1 MQECE
6 ELTRDRFEE
15 FIAQNSFKYRTVQV
29 KLCFQIIKRM
39 YKRCTLGYYFGD
51 IKVCKSKEMV
61 VEGNHRYLAYL
72 LVGIEFEVIDWT
84 SSYSD
89 VPIQYNGIKVDFDE
103 DWDEFQKETR
113 MFLTDDFLKDFERR
127 TTQ

>member
-1 MQECE
+1 MQEFE

-15 FIAQNSFKYRTVQV
+15 FIARNSFKYRTVQV

-39 YKRCTLGYYFGD
+39 YRRCTLGYYFGD
-51 IKVCKSKEMV
+51 IKVCKSKAIV

-72 LVGIEFEVIDWT
+72 LAGIEFEVIYWT

-89 VPIQYNGIKVDFDE
+89 NPIQHNGIKVDFDE
-103 DWDEFQKETR
+103 DWDEFQK
-113 MFLTDDFLKDFERR
+113 
-127 TTQ
+127 

>member
-1 MQECE
+1 M
-6 ELTRDRFEE
+6 
-15 FIAQNSFKYRTVQV
+15 YR
-29 KLCFQIIKRM
+29 
-39 YKRCTLGYYFGD
+39 RCTLGYYFGD
-51 IKVCKSKEMV
+51 IKVCKSKAIV

-72 LVGIEFEVIDWT
+72 LAGIEFEVIYWT

-89 VPIQYNGIKVDFDE
+89 NPIQHNGIKVDFDE

-127 TTQ
+127 TAQ